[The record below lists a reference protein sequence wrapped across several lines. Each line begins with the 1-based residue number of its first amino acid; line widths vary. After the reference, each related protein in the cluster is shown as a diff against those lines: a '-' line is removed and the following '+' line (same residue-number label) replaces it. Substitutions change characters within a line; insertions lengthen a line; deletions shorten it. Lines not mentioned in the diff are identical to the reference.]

1 MSMTIGDEAY
11 QPKRFSARG
20 TALGPAGDE
29 HFGRSFAFSRNG
41 KQTLKP
47 KRKETTM
54 NPLTHFKK
62 NRILPLLI
70 AAALVALA
78 ALTPASALATSS
90 CGVITSNLLYPGQPV
105 DTAHAAHFP
114 DGLLDL
120 MCRDLLGWNLKI
132 KVKGDSD
139 VYLVQNTFPPGTHSG
154 WHTHPGPSLITV
166 TSGALTVYEASD
178 PTCTPIIY
186 TAGQS
191 FTDIGCGDVHLIR
204 NEGSVDAVAIVVQI
218 VPAGALRR
226 TDADAPGNCP
236 VITCP

>member
-1 MSMTIGDEAY
+1 
-11 QPKRFSARG
+11 
-20 TALGPAGDE
+20 
-29 HFGRSFAFSRNG
+29 
-41 KQTLKP
+41 
-47 KRKETTM
+47 M

-62 NRILPLLI
+62 NRILPLL
-70 AAALVALA
+70 AAATLVTFA
-78 ALTPASALATSS
+78 ALTPASALATTS
-90 CGVITSNLLYPGQPV
+90 CGVVTSNLLYPGQPV

-139 VYLVQNTFPPGTHSG
+139 VYLVQNTFPPGTHTG

-204 NEGSVDAVAIVVQI
+204 NEGSVDAVAVVVQI

-236 VITCP
+236 AITCP